1 MKELID
7 KLRALDNLDDLA
19 GIADELDQSFSDFS
33 AGSEASTN
41 DLNTQITDLKAEIQ
55 RLQSEN
61 YKLLTANG
69 EKVEDID
76 AGNDPTGDADEVIDN
91 IDDVI
96 EKD

>member
-19 GIADELDQSFSDFS
+19 GIADELDQSFTDFS

-55 RLQSEN
+55 RLQAEN

-69 EKVEDID
+69 EKIEDTQD
-76 AGNDPTGDADEVIDN
+76 NDPTGDSDEVIDN

-96 EKD
+96 EQD